1 MKSRLIIMALTLLL
15 SGHEVYAQWVVTDP
29 TNFAGNIAN
38 TVKEIAT
45 ASKTVNN
52 TLNNFREVEKIYR
65 QGKEYYDALQKVKTL
80 VSDAYKV
87 KETILMVSDISG
99 IYVNSYKKMLS
110 DKNFTPKELD
120 AIAFG
125 YARLLEESS
134 ECLKELKDVVN
145 VTSLSMTDKERMD
158 VIDRVYRDV
167 KEYKGLVNYYTNKN
181 ISVSYLRALKA
192 GDTERVLSLYGILHR
207 KDIGKT
213 NLTLLW
219 M

>member
-167 KEYKGLVNYYTNKN
+167 KKYKGLVNYYTNKN

-192 GDTERVLSLYGILHR
+192 GDTERVLSLYGTASER
-207 KDIGKT
+207 Y
-213 NLTLLW
+213 W
-219 M
+219 

>member
-145 VTSLSMTDKERMD
+145 VTSLSITDKERMD

-192 GDTERVLSLYGILHR
+192 GDTERVLSLYGTASER
-207 KDIGKT
+207 Y
-213 NLTLLW
+213 W
-219 M
+219 

>member
-158 VIDRVYRDV
+158 VIDRVYREV

-192 GDTERVLSLYGILHR
+192 GDTERVLSLYGTASER
-207 KDIGKT
+207 Y
-213 NLTLLW
+213 W
-219 M
+219 

>member
-15 SGHEVYAQWVVTDP
+15 LGHEVYAQWVVTDP

-192 GDTERVLSLYGILHR
+192 GDTERVLSLYGTASER
-207 KDIGKT
+207 Y
-213 NLTLLW
+213 W
-219 M
+219 

>member
-45 ASKTVNN
+45 ASQTVNN

-125 YARLLEESS
+125 YAWLLEESS
-134 ECLKELKDVVN
+134 ECLKELKGVVN

-192 GDTERVLSLYGILHR
+192 GDTERVLSLYGTASER
-207 KDIGKT
+207 Y
-213 NLTLLW
+213 W
-219 M
+219 

>member
-1 MKSRLIIMALTLLL
+1 MKSSHFCMALTLLL
-15 SGHEVYAQWVVTDP
+15 SGHEIYAQWVVTDP

-87 KETILMVSDISG
+87 KETILMVSDISS

-192 GDTERVLSLYGILHR
+192 GDTERVLSLYGTASER
-207 KDIGKT
+207 Y
-213 NLTLLW
+213 W
-219 M
+219 

>member
-110 DKNFTPKELD
+110 DKNFTPKELE

-192 GDTERVLSLYGILHR
+192 GDTERVLSLYGTASER
-207 KDIGKT
+207 Y
-213 NLTLLW
+213 W
-219 M
+219 

>member
-1 MKSRLIIMALTLLL
+1 MKSRLIIMVLTLLL

-125 YARLLEESS
+125 YARLLEKSS

-192 GDTERVLSLYGILHR
+192 GDTERVLSLYGTASER
-207 KDIGKT
+207 Y
-213 NLTLLW
+213 W
-219 M
+219 

>member
-99 IYVNSYKKMLS
+99 IYVNSYNKMLS

-192 GDTERVLSLYGILHR
+192 GDTERVLSLYGTASER
-207 KDIGKT
+207 Y
-213 NLTLLW
+213 W
-219 M
+219 

>member
-1 MKSRLIIMALTLLL
+1 MKSRLIIMALTLFL

-192 GDTERVLSLYGILHR
+192 GDTERVLSLYGTVSER
-207 KDIGKT
+207 Y
-213 NLTLLW
+213 W
-219 M
+219 

>member
-80 VSDAYKV
+80 VSDVYKV

-192 GDTERVLSLYGILHR
+192 GDTERVLSLYGTVSER
-207 KDIGKT
+207 Y
-213 NLTLLW
+213 W
-219 M
+219 

>member
-15 SGHEVYAQWVVTDP
+15 SGHEIYAQWVVTDP

-120 AIAFG
+120 AITFG

-192 GDTERVLSLYGILHR
+192 GDTERVLSLYGTASER
-207 KDIGKT
+207 Y
-213 NLTLLW
+213 W
-219 M
+219 

>member
-1 MKSRLIIMALTLLL
+1 M
-15 SGHEVYAQWVVTDP
+15 SGHEIYAQWVVTDP

-145 VTSLSMTDKERMD
+145 VNSLSMTDKERMD

-192 GDTERVLSLYGILHR
+192 GDTERVLSLYGTASER
-207 KDIGKT
+207 Y
-213 NLTLLW
+213 W
-219 M
+219 

>member
-1 MKSRLIIMALTLLL
+1 MSTHTRKC
-15 SGHEVYAQWVVTDP
+15 Y
-29 TNFAGNIAN
+29 
-38 TVKEIAT
+38 
-45 ASKTVNN
+45 
-52 TLNNFREVEKIYR
+52 
-65 QGKEYYDALQKVKTL
+65 
-80 VSDAYKV
+80 
-87 KETILMVSDISG
+87 
-99 IYVNSYKKMLS
+99 

-192 GDTERVLSLYGILHR
+192 GDTKEYYHYMVLHR

>member
-87 KETILMVSDISG
+87 KETVLMVSDISG

-192 GDTERVLSLYGILHR
+192 GDTERVLSLYGTASER
-207 KDIGKT
+207 Y
-213 NLTLLW
+213 W
-219 M
+219 

>member
-45 ASKTVNN
+45 SSKTVNN

-192 GDTERVLSLYGILHR
+192 GDTKRVLSLYGTASER
-207 KDIGKT
+207 Y
-213 NLTLLW
+213 W
-219 M
+219 

>member
-65 QGKEYYDALQKVKTL
+65 QGKEYYDALQRVKTL

-192 GDTERVLSLYGILHR
+192 GDTERVLSLYGTASER
-207 KDIGKT
+207 Y
-213 NLTLLW
+213 W
-219 M
+219 

>member
-125 YARLLEESS
+125 YTRLLEESS

-192 GDTERVLSLYGILHR
+192 GDTERVLSLYGTASER
-207 KDIGKT
+207 Y
-213 NLTLLW
+213 W
-219 M
+219 

>member
-158 VIDRVYRDV
+158 VIDHVYRDV

-192 GDTERVLSLYGILHR
+192 GDTERVLSLYGTASER
-207 KDIGKT
+207 Y
-213 NLTLLW
+213 W
-219 M
+219 

>member
-1 MKSRLIIMALTLLL
+1 M
-15 SGHEVYAQWVVTDP
+15 SGHEIYAQWVVTDP

-192 GDTERVLSLYGILHR
+192 GDTERVLSLYGTASER
-207 KDIGKT
+207 Y
-213 NLTLLW
+213 W
-219 M
+219 

>member
-167 KEYKGLVNYYTNKN
+167 KEYKGLVNYYTSKN
-181 ISVSYLRALKA
+181 ISVSYLRVLKA
-192 GDTERVLSLYGILHR
+192 GDTERVLSLYGTASER
-207 KDIGKT
+207 Y
-213 NLTLLW
+213 W
-219 M
+219 

>member
-1 MKSRLIIMALTLLL
+1 MKSRLIIMFLIILL
-15 SGHEVYAQWVVTDP
+15 SGHVAYTQWVVTDP

-52 TLNNFREVEKIYR
+52 TLNNFREVEKVYQ
-65 QGKEYYDALQKVKTL
+65 QGKKYYDALQNVKTL
-80 VSDAYKV
+80 VADAYKV

-167 KEYKGLVNYYTNKN
+167 REYKGLVNYYTNKN
-181 ISVSYLRALKA
+181 ISVSYLRSLKA
-192 GDTERVLSLYGILHR
+192 GDTERVLSLYGTASER
-207 KDIGKT
+207 Y
-213 NLTLLW
+213 W
-219 M
+219 

>member
-15 SGHEVYAQWVVTDP
+15 SGHEIYAQWVVTDP

-125 YARLLEESS
+125 YTRLLEESS

-192 GDTERVLSLYGILHR
+192 GDTERVLSLYGTASER
-207 KDIGKT
+207 Y
-213 NLTLLW
+213 W
-219 M
+219 

>member
-1 MKSRLIIMALTLLL
+1 MKSRLIIMVLTLLL

-87 KETILMVSDISG
+87 KETIIMVSDISG

-192 GDTERVLSLYGILHR
+192 GDTERVLSLYGTASER
-207 KDIGKT
+207 Y
-213 NLTLLW
+213 W
-219 M
+219 

>member
-15 SGHEVYAQWVVTDP
+15 SGHEIYAQWVVTDP

-87 KETILMVSDISG
+87 KETILMVSDISS

-192 GDTERVLSLYGILHR
+192 GDTERVLSLYGTASER
-207 KDIGKT
+207 Y
-213 NLTLLW
+213 W
-219 M
+219 

>member
-1 MKSRLIIMALTLLL
+1 MKSKLIIMALTLLL

-192 GDTERVLSLYGILHR
+192 GDTERVLSLYGTASER
-207 KDIGKT
+207 Y
-213 NLTLLW
+213 W
-219 M
+219 

>member
-65 QGKEYYDALQKVKTL
+65 QGKEYYDALQEVKTL

-192 GDTERVLSLYGILHR
+192 GDTERVLSLYGTASER
-207 KDIGKT
+207 Y
-213 NLTLLW
+213 W
-219 M
+219 

>member
-65 QGKEYYDALQKVKTL
+65 QGKEYYDALQKVNTL

-167 KEYKGLVNYYTNKN
+167 KEYKELVNYYTNKN

-192 GDTERVLSLYGILHR
+192 GDTERVLSLYGTASER
-207 KDIGKT
+207 Y
-213 NLTLLW
+213 W
-219 M
+219 

>member
-110 DKNFTPKELD
+110 DKNVTPKELD

-192 GDTERVLSLYGILHR
+192 GDTERVLSLYGTASER
-207 KDIGKT
+207 Y
-213 NLTLLW
+213 W
-219 M
+219 

>member
-87 KETILMVSDISG
+87 KETILMVSDISS

-192 GDTERVLSLYGILHR
+192 GDTERVLSLYGTASER
-207 KDIGKT
+207 Y
-213 NLTLLW
+213 W
-219 M
+219 

>member
-1 MKSRLIIMALTLLL
+1 MKSRLIIMALPLLL

-192 GDTERVLSLYGILHR
+192 GDTERVLSLYGTASER
-207 KDIGKT
+207 Y
-213 NLTLLW
+213 W
-219 M
+219 

>member
-167 KEYKGLVNYYTNKN
+167 KEYKGLVSYYTNKN

-192 GDTERVLSLYGILHR
+192 GDTERVLSLYGTASER
-207 KDIGKT
+207 Y
-213 NLTLLW
+213 
-219 M
+219 

>member
-1 MKSRLIIMALTLLL
+1 MKSRLIIMALTLFL

-145 VTSLSMTDKERMD
+145 VTSLSMTDKERID

-192 GDTERVLSLYGILHR
+192 GDTERVLSLYGTASER
-207 KDIGKT
+207 Y
-213 NLTLLW
+213 W
-219 M
+219 

>member
-1 MKSRLIIMALTLLL
+1 MKSRLIIMVLTLLL
-15 SGHEVYAQWVVTDP
+15 SGHEVYAQSVVTDP

-192 GDTERVLSLYGILHR
+192 GDTERVLSLYGTASER
-207 KDIGKT
+207 Y
-213 NLTLLW
+213 W
-219 M
+219 

>member
-134 ECLKELKDVVN
+134 ECLKELKDVA
-145 VTSLSMTDKERMD
+145 SLSMTDKERMD

-192 GDTERVLSLYGILHR
+192 GDTERVLSLYGTASER
-207 KDIGKT
+207 Y
-213 NLTLLW
+213 W
-219 M
+219 

>member
-1 MKSRLIIMALTLLL
+1 MHFSIGVVVHFSISIYR
-15 SGHEVYAQWVVTDP
+15 HEVYAQWVVTDP

-192 GDTERVLSLYGILHR
+192 GDTERVLSLYGTASER
-207 KDIGKT
+207 Y
-213 NLTLLW
+213 W
-219 M
+219 

>member
-15 SGHEVYAQWVVTDP
+15 SGHEINAQWVVTDP

-192 GDTERVLSLYGILHR
+192 GDTERVLSLYGTASER
-207 KDIGKT
+207 Y
-213 NLTLLW
+213 W
-219 M
+219 

>member
-15 SGHEVYAQWVVTDP
+15 SGHEVYAQWIVTDP

-192 GDTERVLSLYGILHR
+192 GDTERVLSLYGTASER
-207 KDIGKT
+207 Y
-213 NLTLLW
+213 W
-219 M
+219 

>member
-87 KETILMVSDISG
+87 KETILMVAGISG
-99 IYVNSYKKMLS
+99 IYGNSDKKMLS

-192 GDTERVLSLYGILHR
+192 GDTKRVLSLYGTASER
-207 KDIGKT
+207 Y
-213 NLTLLW
+213 W
-219 M
+219 